1 MLPTKE
7 PGIVK
12 YRLLIAA
19 LLWLL
24 AVPALAAEPTVILLS
39 WDGTRWDY
47 PDRVKLP
54 ALERVAREGVRAERL
69 LPVFPTSTFPNH
81 VSLATG
87 AHVDRHGI
95 VGNVFF
101 EPERGLYRY
110 SADANWINAEPVWVA
125 AERQGVRTASF
136 FWVGSETDW
145 RGAGTTYRRTPFDD
159 ETPESEKVDQVLA
172 WLDLPETER
181 PRLIVSWWHG
191 ADATGHRVGPDDPD
205 VTDDLVGQD
214 AELARLLAE
223 LDRREAWAYTTLL
236 IVSDHGMARVE
247 ETVDPGE
254 ALDDAGIEA
263 EVNPLGGFGYIEL
276 EDPAQ
281 LAQALEV
288 LARVEGIDAYASDEL
303 PEALHARYP
312 GRTGDITVIATP
324 PLALWRPY
332 TLATRLYVAVRGL
345 FGGAFGMHGYLPS
358 HPDMHAIFYAM
369 GRGVPGDLE
378 LGEVRVID
386 VAPTVSQL
394 LGIEPPRDAEG
405 QPIAGVG
412 VVSVP

>member
-1 MLPTKE
+1 
-7 PGIVK
+7 
-12 YRLLIAA
+12 
-19 LLWLL
+19 
-24 AVPALAAEPTVILLS
+24 VILLS

-101 EPERGLYRY
+101 DPERGLYRY
-110 SADANWINAEPVWVA
+110 SSDASWIDAEPLWVA

-159 ETPESEKVDQVLA
+159 EILESEKVDQILA
-172 WLDLPETER
+172 WLDLPEAER

-191 ADATGHRVGPDDPD
+191 ADSTGHRVGPDDPE
-205 VTDDLVGQD
+205 VTDALASQD
-214 AELARLLAE
+214 AELARLLAG

-236 IVSDHGMARVE
+236 IVSDHGMARAE
-247 ETVDPGE
+247 ETVDPGG
-254 ALDDAGIEA
+254 ALEDAGIEA
-263 EVNPLGGFGYIEL
+263 QVNPLGGFGYIEL
-276 EDPAQ
+276 EDTAQ
-281 LAQALEV
+281 LPQALEA
-288 LARVEGIDAYASDEL
+288 LARVEGIEAYASAEL
-303 PEALHARYP
+303 PETLRARHP
-312 GRTGDITVIATP
+312 RRTGHITIIATP
-324 PLALWRPY
+324 PRALWRPY
-332 TLATRLYVAVRGL
+332 TLGTRLYIAVRGL
-345 FGGAFGMHGYLPS
+345 FGGAFGIHGYLPS

-369 GRGVPGDLE
+369 GRGVSEDLE
-378 LGEVRVID
+378 LDEVRVID

-394 LGIEPPRDAEG
+394 LGIEPPRDTEG
-405 QPIAGVG
+405 RPITGVG
-412 VVSVP
+412 VIDEP

>member
-1 MLPTKE
+1 M
-7 PGIVK
+7 
-12 YRLLIAA
+12 RLRCLLLA
-19 LLWLL
+19 LVWLL
-24 AVPALAAEPTVILLS
+24 AAPGLAVEPTVILLS

-47 PDRVKLP
+47 PDRVQLP

-101 EPERGLYRY
+101 DPERGLYRY
-110 SADANWINAEPVWVA
+110 AADASWIDAEPLWVA

-145 RGAGTTYRRTPFDD
+145 RGVGTTYRRAPFEDQ
-159 ETPESEKVDQVLA
+159 TPESEKVDQILS
-172 WLDLPETER
+172 WLDLPEAER
-181 PRLIVSWWHG
+181 PRLIMSWWHG
-191 ADATGHRVGPDDPD
+191 ADGTGHRVGPDDPD
-205 VTDDLVGQD
+205 VTKALVSQD
-214 AELARLLAE
+214 VELARLLAE
-223 LDRREAWAYTTLL
+223 LDRREAWAHTTLL

-254 ALDDAGIEA
+254 ALEDAGIEA
-263 EVNPLGGFGYIEL
+263 HVNSLGGFGYIEL
-276 EDPAQ
+276 EDTAQ
-281 LAQALEV
+281 LAQALET
-288 LARVEGIDAYASDEL
+288 LAHLEGIDAYASAEL
-303 PEALHARYP
+303 PETLRARHP
-312 GRTGDITVIATP
+312 GRTGHITVIATP

-332 TLATRLYVAVRGL
+332 TLGTRLYVAVRGL

-358 HPDMHAIFYAM
+358 NPDMHAIFYAM

-378 LGEVRVID
+378 LGAVQVID

-405 QPIAGVG
+405 RPITGLGAIGVR
-412 VVSVP
+412 